1 MWQLFDRR
9 RIQVDLTVAVPRA
22 SVLAADLPVG
32 AMDVRGVAGAIDVHV
47 GTGDLRVHD
56 VAAGASVTVGTGDVR
71 IELAPSWNG
80 PRLMARSKIGD
91 VRITAASGLRAR
103 VDAHT
108 RLGDVHNALAA
119 ASAGAAAPLIDA
131 RTNVGD
137 VSIVTR

>member
-1 MWQLFDRR
+1 MRFAQVFGLDHLVAIRRQVLGQEAASRPVVLEDQDR
-9 RIQVDLTVAVPRA
+9 
-22 SVLAADLPVG
+22 
-32 AMDVRGVAGAIDVHV
+32 
-47 GTGDLRVHD
+47 GDLRLHD
-56 VAAGASVTVGTGDVR
+56 VAAGASVAVGTGDVR
-71 IELAPSWNG
+71 VELAPSWNG
-80 PRLMARSKIGD
+80 PRLFARCKVGD

-137 VSIVTR
+137 VSIFTR